1 MSAKT
6 PVRRKR
12 RRKQF
17 SLLQMFTRGRYFD
30 FPMLFIIIFLVC
42 FGLIMIYSS
51 SSYVANLNTGDP
63 AYYLKRQTI
72 WVLLGMTTLFVV
84 SYVDYHF
91 YMNFTILL
99 YLMSVALQILVLLLP
114 NSSHGSKRWIVI
126 GPVQFQPS
134 EISKL
139 FLILFLAHI
148 ISRHVKEVRKMGGI
162 FRIGALTLPIF
173 ALIAVANMSTSIIIM
188 GITFIMLFV
197 ASPKY
202 KPFLILAAV
211 GIVLGL
217 IVLFGASYRGARIQA
232 WLDPESS
239 SNGWQTMQSLYAIGS
254 GGFFGKGLGQS
265 MQKMGF
271 IPESHNDMIFSIVCE
286 ELGLFGAICIIAMF
300 IMLLWRIMIIANS
313 APDLYGALICVGV
326 MAQVGIQ
333 ILINIAVV
341 TNTIPNTGIP
351 LPFISYGGT
360 SVLFLLV
367 EMGIVLSISRQIKVP
382 RR

>member
-1 MSAKT
+1 
-6 PVRRKR
+6 
-12 RRKQF
+12 
-17 SLLQMFTRGRYFD
+17 
-30 FPMLFIIIFLVC
+30 
-42 FGLIMIYSS
+42 
-51 SSYVANLNTGDP
+51 
-63 AYYLKRQTI
+63 
-72 WVLLGMTTLFVV
+72 
-84 SYVDYHF
+84 
-91 YMNFTILL
+91 
-99 YLMSVALQILVLLLP
+99 MSVALQILVLLLP